1 MARHDIKSNGMERKG
16 LKRFY
21 MTLGMAAAAALGA
34 ALTTACAPGR
44 DAAGAGPA
52 AAQTEAQAAP
62 GNLRIAV
69 GLAVTRRGDTVPLSA
84 DFSLELRGDSVVA
97 RLPYF
102 GRAYA
107 ATLGDGS
114 PLSFAA
120 RVAGFAS
127 GRAADGST
135 EMEFEARTREDLFR
149 FRLRLYADGRAT
161 VDVFPQRRDRIGFE
175 GEVE

>member
-1 MARHDIKSNGMERKG
+1 MERKDFKRYSES
-16 LKRFY
+16 LKWV
-21 MTLGMAAAAALGA
+21 AAAVIGTALMS
-34 ALTTACAPGR
+34 ACAAGR
-44 DAAGAGPA
+44 YADSAATGNRQEV
-52 AAQTEAQAAP
+52 AQTP
-62 GNLRIAV
+62 PDSLRIAV

-84 DFSLELRGDSVVA
+84 DFCLELRGDSVVA

-107 ATLGDGS
+107 ASLGEGS
-114 PLSFAA
+114 PLCFSAP
-120 RVAGFAS
+120 VAGFTS

-135 EMEFEARTREDLFR
+135 EMEFTARTREDLFR
-149 FRLRLYADGRAT
+149 FRLRLYGDGRAT